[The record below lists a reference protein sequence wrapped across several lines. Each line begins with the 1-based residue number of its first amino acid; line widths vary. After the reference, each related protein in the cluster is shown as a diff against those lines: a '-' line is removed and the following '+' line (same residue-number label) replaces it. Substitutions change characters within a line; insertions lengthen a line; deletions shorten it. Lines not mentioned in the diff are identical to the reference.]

1 MAAQYNYN
9 IFLTLDVGAGTGIL
23 SLFCAKAGAKKV
35 YAVEASDMAKTLRDV
50 ISKNSCE
57 NIVEV
62 RNLLGNPFKLVLFY
76 LKRSMAVKPSPGYLF
91 DFIGDTWPYRGS
103 WNPGRSR
110 CNSK

>member
-1 MAAQYNYN
+1 MATQYNYN

-23 SLFCAKAGAKKV
+23 SLFCSKAGAKKV

-50 ISKNSCE
+50 ISKNGCE

-76 LKRSMAVKPSPGYLF
+76 LKGQWQS
-91 DFIGDTWPYRGS
+91 
-103 WNPGRSR
+103 NPVLDIFSIL
-110 CNSK
+110 